1 MPYMH
6 DPIDEPMRSKKKK
19 IRIFFQRQTTAIY
32 FTQTHTRTRV
42 HTKATTHPPH
52 PRRLIV

>member
-19 IRIFFQRQTTAIY
+19 IRIFFSGKQPRYTSHK
-32 FTQTHTRTRV
+32 HTRTRV
-42 HTKATTHPPH
+42 HTKTTTHPPH

>member
-1 MPYMH
+1 MH

-19 IRIFFQRQTTAIY
+19 IRVFFSGKQPRYTSHK
-32 FTQTHTRTRV
+32 HTRTRV